1 MFYFSQYAHWLL
13 RLMVSATFIYHSWG
27 KFLNLK
33 GFAAGAG
40 LPLPL
45 ALLAALGELAGALL
59 LLAGGFYKP
68 WLTRIAALPL
78 IAVMLVAVLKYHW
91 GQWSF
96 LPSQSHPAGGIE
108 FPLFLFVVCL
118 YMFLRAGKV

>member
-1 MFYFSQYAHWLL
+1 MFYSSQYAHWLI
-13 RLMVSATFIYHSWG
+13 RLMTASTFIYHSWG
-27 KFLNLK
+27 KFLNLR
-33 GFAAGAG
+33 GFASAAG

-45 ALLAALGELAGALL
+45 ALLAALGEFGGAVL

-68 WLTRIAALPL
+68 WLTRLAVLPL
-78 IAVMLVAVLKYHW
+78 IVIMLVAVLKYHW

-108 FPLFLFVVCL
+108 FPLFLLVVCC
-118 YMFLRAGKV
+118 YIFMKGNKF